1 MFQFAGFP
9 PYDYGFIIRWQ
20 KFFLP
25 GFPIRIPADQWI
37 FAPPRSFSQLITSFF
52 GSWCQ
57 GIRPAPF
64 VNLTNVEMGR
74 LHGTSPAAQARLQ
87 TTVCAVEEAFLRNA
101 YHERE
106 MRSISA
112 SDPSQRYFR

>member
-1 MFQFAGFP
+1 MDICSSPQLFAAYHVLLRLLVPRHP
-9 PYDYGFIIRWQ
+9 PCA
-20 KFFLP
+20 L
-25 GFPIRIPADQWI
+25 
-37 FAPPRSFSQLITSFF
+37 
-52 GSWCQ
+52 C
-57 GIRPAPF
+57 
-64 VNLTNVEMGR
+64 NLTLVEMGW

>member
-1 MFQFAGFP
+1 
-9 PYDYGFIIRWQ
+9 
-20 KFFLP
+20 
-25 GFPIRIPADQWI
+25 
-37 FAPPRSFSQLITSFF
+37 
-52 GSWCQ
+52 
-57 GIRPAPF
+57 
-64 VNLTNVEMGR
+64 MGM

-112 SDPSQRYFR
+112 SDPIQFNF